1 MYVIKSRQEMPKV
14 SPPHTETVIFR
25 F

>member
-1 MYVIKSRQEMPKV
+1 MYVIKSRQEMQKV